1 MGEEGADHQPCI
13 DDASDLDKMVPNG
26 KVRGKEKN
34 MIARE
39 GVKMDDRGR
48 LKYNEEGKVV
58 LSYLKDRGRGFSG
71 WRHQRFIPN
80 LDH

>member
-1 MGEEGADHQPCI
+1 MESEGE
-13 DDASDLDKMVPNG
+13 
-26 KVRGKEKN
+26 REKYDCK
-34 MIARE
+34 E

-71 WRHQRFIPN
+71 WRYQRLIPN